1 MSKQIFEYRGVSDA
15 VYAKVLRDDLDGLE
29 FGPVK
34 DFAGVSEIGKT
45 TESNN
50 EAHYYDN
57 IPAVII
63 SSTGADTLA
72 INTAG
77 IPLDILAD
85 ITGQY
90 YDAATGMFVEQE
102 RDPGDYAFGYRTQKT
117 DGTEVLVWRLK
128 GSFSIPSTTNATQD
142 AGTTANGQTLNYTGI
157 STIHKFTKT
166 GKPAKA
172 VNLDTSGNLVDTSDF
187 FESVQTPDTITSS
200 TVIPV
205 SGVGLAPSESSL
217 VVGDTIQLVSTVYP
231 VNATNKAVTY
241 ASSDAEVASV
251 SETGL
256 VTALSAGTATIT
268 VTTTDGSKTDTSSIT
283 VSEEA

>member
-1 MSKQIFEYRGVSDA
+1 MGKQIFEYRGVSDA

-187 FESVQTPDTITSS
+187 FDSVQTPDTITSS

-241 ASSDAEVASV
+241 TSSDAEVASV